1 MKQTK
6 ILVEVVACTADD
18 ALRAQAAGA
27 DRIELV
33 SAISE
38 GGLTPSIGAL
48 KEVGENCHL
57 PVMVMIR
64 PRGGGF
70 VYSDSEFRTMLRD
83 VEALREE
90 GADGFVVGILT
101 PEGSIDEPRMRQIVR
116 LAGNL
121 PVVCHRAF
129 DLTVDS
135 DAALDQ
141 LISLGFRRVL
151 SNGQSSDALSG
162 ALRLKQMRERTGARI
177 EILPGG
183 GVRATN
189 VGEIVRLSGADQ
201 VHLGPFV
208 ACADVWSGSSTT
220 TMASHLA
227 LDSDEVAE
235 VVRGLGAAF

>member
-1 MKQTK
+1 MKQTR

-27 DRIELV
+27 GRIELV

-48 KEVGENCHL
+48 KEVGENGHL

-101 PEGSIDEPRMRQIVR
+101 ADGSIDEARMRQIVR

-129 DLTVDS
+129 DLTADP
-135 DAALDQ
+135 DAALDE
-141 LISLGFRRVL
+141 LINLGFRRVL
-151 SNGQSSDALSG
+151 TNGQSSDALAG
-162 ALRLKQMRERTGARI
+162 ALRLKQMRERAAGRI

-183 GVRATN
+183 GIRSTN
-189 VGEIVRLSGADQ
+189 VAEVVRLSGVDQ

-208 ACADVWSGSSTT
+208 PCADVWSGASPT
-220 TMASHLA
+220 TMASHLR
-227 LDSDEVAE
+227 LDTDEVAE
-235 VVRGLGAAF
+235 VVRGLLGG